1 MDTPILHR
9 RGLLF
14 GLAGAV
20 AAVALVGLPAP
31 AEAQNP
37 PQVPAGAVTGGRF
50 GEGRQTGVPQSP
62 RAARRRMMMRRRRRM
77 LMRRRRMMMRR
88 RAPSTVRRVR
98 RSTARGMNTR
108 SR

>member
-62 RAARRRMMMRRRRRM
+62 RAARRMSRRRRRMMMMRRRRRM
-77 LMRRRRMMMRR
+77 MRARPARRRVMRSSAR
-88 RAPSTVRRVR
+88 RTS
-98 RSTARGMNTR
+98 M
-108 SR
+108 